1 MVEYWWQQVFWQYF
15 KGAGGCRAISVEPN
29 HRPGSFAAALD
40 VSCRSDP
47 IPTFPLTPA
56 PIIEQHK
63 IRPSPIFGVL
73 KLDNTQCL
81 ESARNRMLNSNLP
94 PDTQSY
100 NTELD
105 QVILLQLFK
114 SYNIELKWVILVEHL
129 KTLKTR
135 KHHSSYSGCP
145 IAHTQICKKRQIWHL
160 YLCYSFQGSANF
172 WTMHWK
178 EQEQWALHWCCFQV
192 CAINTVA

>member
-1 MVEYWWQQVFWQYF
+1 MVVAIPLYWLQSRYSGITYKYLMVEYWWQQVFWQYF

-81 ESARNRMLNSNLP
+81 ESARNRMLQFKPSTWHP
-94 PDTQSY
+94 IIQHRIRPSY
-100 NTELD
+100 LAPTFEII
-105 QVILLQLFK
+105 QHRIK
-114 SYNIELKWVILVEHL
+114 MSYLGRTFE
-129 KTLKTR
+129 
-135 KHHSSYSGCP
+135 
-145 IAHTQICKKRQIWHL
+145 
-160 YLCYSFQGSANF
+160 NF
-172 WTMHWK
+172 
-178 EQEQWALHWCCFQV
+178 E
-192 CAINTVA
+192 N